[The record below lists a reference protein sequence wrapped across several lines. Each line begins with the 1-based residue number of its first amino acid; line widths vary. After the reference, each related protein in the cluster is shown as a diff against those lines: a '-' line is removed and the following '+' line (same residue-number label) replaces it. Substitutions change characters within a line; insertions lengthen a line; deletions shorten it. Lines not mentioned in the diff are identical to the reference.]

1 MDPYQ
6 NPNHIRYVED
16 GGCPK
21 IHISKAWC
29 NLEAGHEGLH
39 YAPNVRL
46 GKSES
51 GLFWGD
57 EKRQNY
63 PKGI

>member
-29 NLEAGHEGLH
+29 NLEAGHPGPH
-39 YAPNVRL
+39 WAPSARHSN
-46 GKSES
+46 SQN
-51 GLFWGD
+51 GLFWSD
-57 EKRQNY
+57 EKGQNY
-63 PKGI
+63 MKRG